1 MSWLTGPALSL
12 SPRPWL
18 QTEGMLS
25 SAVQPPGSGSELLH
39 TSSSH
44 HALQTSTQTGDS
56 TEISTDFLTDTSD
69 VETGTGQQ
77 RQAGG
82 AAESAAYANYLLQE
96 EQEQDDEDR
105 LIEQGGIGIPIGLV
119 SLRAGD

>member
-1 MSWLTGPALSL
+1 
-12 SPRPWL
+12 
-18 QTEGMLS
+18 MLS

-69 VETGTGQQ
+69 VETGTGAGAGTGQQQQ
-77 RQAGG
+77 RQAS
-82 AAESAAYANYLLQE
+82 AAESAAYANYLLQ

-105 LIEQGGIGIPIGLV
+105 LIEQGGIGIPIGPV
-119 SLRAGD
+119 SRFPCHGAQR